1 MSESRSRFEEVSR
14 RRFMKGSLAVV
25 GVVALEPL
33 LAACG
38 NSDAKTF
45 SQASTTTQAG
55 VTTTAVAPAG
65 SIAGSTATTTA
76 AAPAGTATA
85 GTATAGTAGAATTDT
100 GPAYPSGAKLAVKFS
115 FTPGSSNGPRVNN
128 PFIVVWVENSAGTL
142 VKTVSLW
149 YLARE
154 GRYVSELRRWYV
166 AESASTQGQ
175 SVLDAVSGATRSPGA
190 YSVMWDGTDDTGA
203 VVKQGDYYVCIEAA
217 REHGPY
223 ELIREKVTIGTKAFS
238 TNFADQGEL
247 TGAAA
252 DYTV

>member
-1 MSESRSRFEEVSR
+1 
-14 RRFMKGSLAVV
+14 MKGSLAVV

-45 SQASTTTQAG
+45 SQGSTTTQAG
-55 VTTTAVAPAG
+55 VTTTSAAPAPGSPAG
-65 SIAGSTATTTA
+65 STVTTA
-76 AAPAGTATA
+76 AAAPAATGTAA
-85 GTATAGTAGAATTDT
+85 TAGAATNDT